1 MLYNNCV
8 TNESKLYM
16 NKFKLVIILLSI
28 PLLGFSS
35 EKLKGYIYGVNKEPI
50 IGAQV
55 FWADSKAGV
64 TSDEDGYFEILGTPH
79 QDHMLHVTYIGY
91 NESVT
96 HINDFDK
103 TIEITLAGNNEL
115 NEVVITRSSVG
126 RINSRVDPLKSER
139 VTVKELTRA
148 ACCSLAESFETN
160 PSVDVAYSDAVTGAK
175 QIQMLGLSG
184 NYIQMLTENY
194 PNFKGPAK
202 LYGLDYIPGPWMDG
216 IQISKG
222 AASVKNGYE
231 SISGQINVDYKK
243 PNTADPLSLN
253 LFLSDA
259 SRIETNAD
267 AAIVVNDKLSTGIF
281 AHYSQEK
288 KEHDSNDDTFL
299 DMPKRHQL
307 NLMNRWTYITD
318 KLISQSGVKFVND
331 QRTSGQTV
339 HTMTHSDTE
348 EPYVIDVKTNRV
360 EAFTKNGYIINSDKS
375 ESVALILTGV
385 YHDQQSKYGQ
395 SLYNIYGSNIYASL
409 MYEKQFSLLHKL
421 STGFNYSWD
430 RYNQTTHIP
439 QLEAKNQPD
448 KESVIGAYAEYT
460 LTVDKF
466 TLLAGLR
473 ADHSS
478 LYKTFVT
485 PRLHLK
491 YDLTPNLS
499 FRASAGKGYRSV
511 FVMPENSYLLASSRT
526 IKIADKLKQESAWN
540 YGLSTTLHLPVRG
553 EELTISAEWFYT
565 KFSNQVVMDMDS
577 DPHVVSFYNS
587 EGKST
592 SSVFQIEASYPFFRG
607 FTILGSYRWMN
618 NKVNYA
624 GKEMEKP
631 LTSRYKALLTASYE
645 THMRKWQFDFT
656 TQFNGGG
663 RMPTPDPE
671 KPLWDKNFKSFI
683 VMNAQ
688 ITKFFRNWNVYL
700 GAENLT
706 NKKQKN
712 PIIASNSPYGP
723 DFDATMVWGPTLGR
737 KFYIGFR
744 YNISKL

>member
-1 MLYNNCV
+1 MY
-8 TNESKLYM
+8 KL
-16 NKFKLVIILLSI
+16 KLIIVLLFA
-28 PLLGFSS
+28 PLVLFGS
-35 EKLKGYIYGVNKEPI
+35 EKLKGKIYGIDKEPI

-55 FWADSKAGV
+55 FWANSKDGV
-64 TSDEDGYFEILGTPH
+64 VSGEDGSFEISGTPH
-79 QDHMLHVTYIGY
+79 KDHMLHVTYIGY
-91 NESVT
+91 KEKIT
-96 HINDFDK
+96 HINDFK
-103 TIEITLAGNNEL
+103 ELLNITLEEDNQL
-115 NEVVITRSSVG
+115 SEVVVSSSGAG
-126 RINSRVDPLKSER
+126 RISSRTDLLKTEK

-160 PSVDVAYSDAVTGAK
+160 PSVDVVYSDAVTGAK

-202 LYGLDYIPGPWMDG
+202 LYGLDYVPGPWMEG

-231 SISGQINVDYKK
+231 SVSGQVNVDYKK

-259 SRIETNAD
+259 SRIEANAD
-267 AAIVVNDKLSTGIF
+267 GAIELNKKLSTGIF

-288 KEHDSNDDTFL
+288 KEHDSNHDTFL

-318 KLISQSGVKFVND
+318 NVISQSGIKYVND
-331 QRTSGQTV
+331 QRTSGQTM
-339 HTMTHSDTE
+339 HTLNDMDAYD
-348 EPYVIDVKTNRV
+348 PYIIDIKTNRL
-360 EAFTKNGYIINSDKS
+360 EMFTKNGYIINSEKS

-385 YHDQQSKYGQ
+385 YHDQQSKYAQ
-395 SLYNIYGSNIYASL
+395 NQYNIYGSNIYASL
-409 MYEKQFSLLHKL
+409 MYEKQFSPLHKL
-421 STGFNYSWD
+421 STGFSYSWD
-430 RYNQTTHIP
+430 RYNQHAQIY
-439 QLEAKNQPD
+439 QLESNKQPD
-448 KESVIGAYAEYT
+448 KESVVGAYGEYT
-460 LTVDKF
+460 FTPNDKF
-466 TLLAGLR
+466 TILAGLR
-473 ADHSS
+473 VDYSS

-485 PRLHLK
+485 PRMHVK
-491 YDLTPNLS
+491 YSPTPNIS

-526 IKIADKLKQESAWN
+526 LKIADNLKQESAWN
-540 YGLSTTLHLPVRG
+540 YGLSGTFHIPIKG
-553 EELTISAEWFYT
+553 EELMLSAEWYYT
-565 KFSNQVVMDMDS
+565 DFSRQVVMDMDS
-577 DPHVVSFYNS
+577 DPHTVSFYNLD
-587 EGKST
+587 GKST
-592 SSVFQIEASYPFFRG
+592 SNIFQIEASYPIFRG
-607 FTILGSYRWMN
+607 FTLLGSYRWMN
-618 NKVNYA
+618 TKMNYG

-631 LTSRYKALLTASYE
+631 LTSRYKALATASYE
-645 THMRKWQFDFT
+645 TNMRKWQFDFT

-663 RMPTPDPE
+663 RMPTPDAE
-671 KPLWDKNFKSFI
+671 NPLWDSNFKSFI

-688 ITKFFRNWNVYL
+688 ITKFYRNWSVYL

-712 PIIASNSPYGP
+712 PIVASDSPYGP